1 MDMFLNI
8 MANGTFP
15 PVCTI
20 TATEDHAQ
28 SSTMIMI
35 TPQASLPLKTYL
47 GDDIFQNYLEHFHQL
62 GEIDPTFAPGQQEDS
77 FSKNPYTPIGL
88 DSRFGMPTNTPLN
101 ESNSFDSSESSQI
114 GNVTLGKAF
123 SASFL
128 NHDVALRALDRL
140 AAQDKPFLLTV
151 SYHHPHP
158 PFMAPFEYLSYYWD
172 NRDQLFAPPNVGTK
186 LDHSTSY
193 YTRKEQQ
200 DLQDAGY
207 CDADNVKEWTAVY
220 YAMVEEI
227 DTLVGTMLDRLDE
240 LDITDNTLVVFA
252 SDHGEMLGAH
262 CLRGKNK
269 FFEESA
275 RVPLFLKLPG
285 VIPAGSIVEEPV
297 SLIDVFSTIL
307 DYAGAQASDNERWRI
322 HPSLH

>member
-47 GDDIFQNYLEHFHQL
+47 GTTFFKITSEHFHQL
-62 GEIDPTFAPGQQEDS
+62 GAIDPTFAAGQQEDS
-77 FSKNPYTPIGL
+77 FSKYPYTPIGL

-114 GNVTLGKAF
+114 GNVTSGKAF

-151 SYHHPHP
+151 SYHHPIRHSWLP
-158 PFMAPFEYLSYYWD
+158 L
-172 NRDQLFAPPNVGTK
+172 
-186 LDHSTSY
+186 STSPIIGTTEINY
-193 YTRKEQQ
+193 LH
-200 DLQDAGY
+200 LQ
-207 CDADNVKEWTAVY
+207 
-220 YAMVEEI
+220 
-227 DTLVGTMLDRLDE
+227 TL
-240 LDITDNTLVVFA
+240 
-252 SDHGEMLGAH
+252 
-262 CLRGKNK
+262 
-269 FFEESA
+269 A
-275 RVPLFLKLPG
+275 R
-285 VIPAGSIVEEPV
+285 S
-297 SLIDVFSTIL
+297 
-307 DYAGAQASDNERWRI
+307 
-322 HPSLH
+322 